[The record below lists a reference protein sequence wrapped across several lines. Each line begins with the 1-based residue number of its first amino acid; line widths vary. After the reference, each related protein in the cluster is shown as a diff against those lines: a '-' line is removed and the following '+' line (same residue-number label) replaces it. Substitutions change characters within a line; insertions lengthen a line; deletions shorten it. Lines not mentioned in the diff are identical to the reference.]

1 MDFLEAQNYL
11 EKVRSQKGIVL
22 GLDTMRHLMAKLNN
36 PQDKVKFIQVAGTNG
51 KGSTAAYLTSILS
64 EAGIKVGRYT
74 SPAVFSSTEQYF
86 ACGSCISES
95 EYAKGMTA
103 VAEAAARLDG
113 EIPTAF
119 EQETALAFWYFA
131 QKGCELAILEA
142 GLGGDMDATNIV
154 TTTVC
159 SIITSISMDHCRI
172 LGNKL
177 SEIAAHKAGIIK
189 PGAPVICIEQKEDA
203 MEPIRK
209 AAKAADTPLYEVH
222 RDEVRQIFSDKR
234 ESIVFFRE
242 FENLHLKM
250 LGSCQPE
257 NAALAVQAASVLSRS
272 YPIEK
277 KHIYDGIEKTR
288 WGGRFELHSG
298 SPDII
303 LDGAHN
309 PDGIRRL
316 RESVNQM
323 FGAVPICYVCGVLA
337 DKDYEKEIEIL
348 FGRAS
353 EVLTVTPPSPRAMKS
368 TDLKA
373 AIKNRKS
380 NGSSYFTGKSSG
392 CVRNPYNSCKGKR
405 VDETQ
410 RQTVNKQNRDEELW
424 IKKRLN
430 RLYACFWKESVKIQ
444 TERDC

>member
-95 EYAKGMTA
+95 EYAKGVTA
-103 VAEAAARLDG
+103 VAEAAASLDG
-113 EIPTAF
+113 ETPTAF

-131 QKGCELAILEA
+131 KKGCELAILEA

-172 LGNKL
+172 LGNKI

-189 PGAPVICIEQKEDA
+189 PGAPVICIEHKEDA
-203 MEPIRK
+203 MEPIRA

-250 LGSCQPE
+250 LGSYQPE

-353 EVLTVTPPSPRAMKS
+353 NVFTVTPPSPRAMKS

-373 AIKNRKS
+373 AIKKRFSQLKVTSFDSEDGIEKAMEAAVSQNKPVVVCGTLTILARVKEWM
-380 NGSSYFTGKSSG
+380 K
-392 CVRNPYNSCKGKR
+392 RNDR
-405 VDETQ
+405 M
-410 RQTVNKQNRDEELW
+410 
-424 IKKRLN
+424 
-430 RLYACFWKESVKIQ
+430 
-444 TERDC
+444 

>member
-86 ACGSCISES
+86 ACGSCISEI
-95 EYAKGMTA
+95 EYAKGVTA
-103 VAEAAARLDG
+103 VAEAAASLDG
-113 EIPTAF
+113 ETPTAF

-131 QKGCELAILEA
+131 KKGCELAILEA

-172 LGNKL
+172 LGNKI

-203 MEPIRK
+203 MEPIRA

-257 NAALAVQAASVLSRS
+257 NAALAVQAASVLSSS

-353 EVLTVTPPSPRAMKS
+353 NVFTVTPPSPRAMKS

-373 AIKNRKS
+373 AIKKRFSQLKVTSFDSEDGIEKAMEAAVSQNNPVVVCGTLTILARVKEWM
-380 NGSSYFTGKSSG
+380 K
-392 CVRNPYNSCKGKR
+392 RNDR
-405 VDETQ
+405 M
-410 RQTVNKQNRDEELW
+410 
-424 IKKRLN
+424 
-430 RLYACFWKESVKIQ
+430 
-444 TERDC
+444 

>member
-95 EYAKGMTA
+95 EYAKGVTA
-103 VAEAAARLDG
+103 VAEAAASLDG
-113 EIPTAF
+113 ETPTAF

-131 QKGCELAILEA
+131 KKGCELAILEA

-172 LGNKL
+172 LGNKI

-203 MEPIRK
+203 MEPIRA

-348 FGRAS
+348 FGSAS
-353 EVLTVTPPSPRAMKS
+353 NVFTVTPPSPRAMKS

-373 AIKNRKS
+373 AIKKRFSQLKVISFDSEDGIEKAMEAAVSQN
-380 NGSSYFTGKSSG
+380 
-392 CVRNPYNSCKGKR
+392 NPVVVCGTLTILAR
-405 VDETQ
+405 VKEWM
-410 RQTVNKQNRDEELW
+410 NCN
-424 IKKRLN
+424 N
-430 RLYACFWKESVKIQ
+430 RL
-444 TERDC
+444 

>member
-36 PQDKVKFIQVAGTNG
+36 PQDKVKFIQIAGTNG

-95 EYAKGMTA
+95 EYAQGMTA
-103 VAEAAARLDG
+103 VAEAAASLDG
-113 EIPTAF
+113 ETPTAF

-131 QKGCELAILEA
+131 KKGCELAILEA

-172 LGNKL
+172 LGNKI

-189 PGAPVICIEQKEDA
+189 PGAPIICIEQKEDA
-203 MEPIRK
+203 MEPIRA

-353 EVLTVTPPSPRAMKS
+353 NVFTVTPPSPRAMKS

-373 AIKNRKS
+373 AIKERFPQLKVISFDSEDGIEKAMEAAVSQN
-380 NGSSYFTGKSSG
+380 
-392 CVRNPYNSCKGKR
+392 NPVVVCGTLTILAR
-405 VDETQ
+405 VKEWM
-410 RQTVNKQNRDEELW
+410 NCN
-424 IKKRLN
+424 N
-430 RLYACFWKESVKIQ
+430 RL
-444 TERDC
+444 

>member
-103 VAEAAARLDG
+103 VAEAAASLDG
-113 EIPTAF
+113 ETPTAF

-131 QKGCELAILEA
+131 KKGCELAILEA

-172 LGNKL
+172 LGNKI

-203 MEPIRK
+203 MEPIRA

-353 EVLTVTPPSPRAMKS
+353 NVFTVTPQSPRAMKS

-373 AIKNRKS
+373 AIKKRFSQLKVTSFDSEDGIEKAMEAAVSQNNPVVVCGTLTILARVKEWM
-380 NGSSYFTGKSSG
+380 K
-392 CVRNPYNSCKGKR
+392 RNDR
-405 VDETQ
+405 M
-410 RQTVNKQNRDEELW
+410 
-424 IKKRLN
+424 
-430 RLYACFWKESVKIQ
+430 
-444 TERDC
+444 

>member
-95 EYAKGMTA
+95 EYAKGVTA
-103 VAEAAARLDG
+103 VAEAAASLDG
-113 EIPTAF
+113 ETPTAF

-172 LGNKL
+172 LGNKI

-203 MEPIRK
+203 MEPIRA

-353 EVLTVTPPSPRAMKS
+353 NVFTVTPPSPRAMKS

-373 AIKNRKS
+373 AIKKRFSQLKVISFDSEDGIEKAMEAAVSQNNPVVVCGTLTILARVKEWM
-380 NGSSYFTGKSSG
+380 K
-392 CVRNPYNSCKGKR
+392 RNDR
-405 VDETQ
+405 M
-410 RQTVNKQNRDEELW
+410 
-424 IKKRLN
+424 
-430 RLYACFWKESVKIQ
+430 
-444 TERDC
+444 

>member
-103 VAEAAARLDG
+103 VAEAAASLDG
-113 EIPTAF
+113 ETPTAF

-131 QKGCELAILEA
+131 KKGCELAILEA

-172 LGNKL
+172 LGNKI

-189 PGAPVICIEQKEDA
+189 PGAPIICIEQKEDA
-203 MEPIRK
+203 MEPIRA

-242 FENLHLKM
+242 FENLHLKL

-353 EVLTVTPPSPRAMKS
+353 NVFTVTPPSPRAMKS
-368 TDLKA
+368 TDLKV
-373 AIKNRKS
+373 AIKERFPQLKVTSFDSEDGIEKAMEAAVSQN
-380 NGSSYFTGKSSG
+380 
-392 CVRNPYNSCKGKR
+392 NPVVVCGTLTILAR
-405 VDETQ
+405 VKEWM
-410 RQTVNKQNRDEELW
+410 NCN
-424 IKKRLN
+424 N
-430 RLYACFWKESVKIQ
+430 RL
-444 TERDC
+444 

>member
-95 EYAKGMTA
+95 EYAKGVTA
-103 VAEAAARLDG
+103 VAEAAASLDG
-113 EIPTAF
+113 ETPTAF

-172 LGNKL
+172 LGNKI

-203 MEPIRK
+203 MEPIRA

-277 KHIYDGIEKTR
+277 KHIYEGIEKTR

-353 EVLTVTPPSPRAMKS
+353 NVFTVTPPSPRAMKS

-373 AIKNRKS
+373 AIKKRFSQLKVTSFDSEDGIEKAMEAAVSQNNPVVVCGTLTILARVKEWM
-380 NGSSYFTGKSSG
+380 K
-392 CVRNPYNSCKGKR
+392 RNDR
-405 VDETQ
+405 M
-410 RQTVNKQNRDEELW
+410 
-424 IKKRLN
+424 
-430 RLYACFWKESVKIQ
+430 
-444 TERDC
+444 

>member
-86 ACGSCISES
+86 TCGSCISES
-95 EYAKGMTA
+95 EYAKGVTA
-103 VAEAAARLDG
+103 VAEAAASLDG
-113 EIPTAF
+113 ETPTAF

-172 LGNKL
+172 LGNKI

-203 MEPIRK
+203 MEPIRA

-277 KHIYDGIEKTR
+277 KHIYEGIEKTR

-353 EVLTVTPPSPRAMKS
+353 NVFTVTPPSPRAMKS

-373 AIKNRKS
+373 AIKKRFSQLKVTSFDSEDGIEKAMEAAVSQNNPVVVCGTLTILARVKEWM
-380 NGSSYFTGKSSG
+380 K
-392 CVRNPYNSCKGKR
+392 RNDR
-405 VDETQ
+405 M
-410 RQTVNKQNRDEELW
+410 
-424 IKKRLN
+424 
-430 RLYACFWKESVKIQ
+430 
-444 TERDC
+444 

>member
-36 PQDKVKFIQVAGTNG
+36 PQDKVKFIQIAGTNG

-103 VAEAAARLDG
+103 VAEAAASLDG
-113 EIPTAF
+113 ETPTAF

-131 QKGCELAILEA
+131 KKGCELAILEA

-172 LGNKL
+172 LGNKI

-203 MEPIRK
+203 MEPIRA

-250 LGSCQPE
+250 LGSFQPE

-353 EVLTVTPPSPRAMKS
+353 NVFTVTPPSPRAMKS
-368 TDLKA
+368 TDLKV
-373 AIKNRKS
+373 AIKERFPQLKVTSFDSEDGIEKAMEAAVSQN
-380 NGSSYFTGKSSG
+380 
-392 CVRNPYNSCKGKR
+392 NPVVVCGTLTILAR
-405 VDETQ
+405 VKEWM
-410 RQTVNKQNRDEELW
+410 NCN
-424 IKKRLN
+424 N
-430 RLYACFWKESVKIQ
+430 RL
-444 TERDC
+444 

>member
-36 PQDKVKFIQVAGTNG
+36 PQDKVKFIQIAGTNG

-103 VAEAAARLDG
+103 VAEAAASLDG
-113 EIPTAF
+113 ETPTAF

-172 LGNKL
+172 LGNKI

-203 MEPIRK
+203 MEPIRA

-353 EVLTVTPPSPRAMKS
+353 NVFTVTPPSPRAMKS
-368 TDLKA
+368 TDLKV
-373 AIKNRKS
+373 AIKERFPQLKVTSFDSEDGIEKAMEAAVSQN
-380 NGSSYFTGKSSG
+380 
-392 CVRNPYNSCKGKR
+392 NPVVVCGTLTILAR
-405 VDETQ
+405 VKEWM
-410 RQTVNKQNRDEELW
+410 NCN
-424 IKKRLN
+424 N
-430 RLYACFWKESVKIQ
+430 RL
-444 TERDC
+444 

>member
-36 PQDKVKFIQVAGTNG
+36 PQDKVKFIQIAGTNG

-95 EYAKGMTA
+95 EYAQGMTA
-103 VAEAAARLDG
+103 VAEAAASLDG
-113 EIPTAF
+113 ETPTAF

-131 QKGCELAILEA
+131 KKGCELAILEA

-172 LGNKL
+172 LGNKI

-203 MEPIRK
+203 MEPIRA

-250 LGSCQPE
+250 LGTCQPE
-257 NAALAVQAASVLSRS
+257 NAALALQAASVLSCS

-288 WGGRFELHSG
+288 WSGRFELHSG

-353 EVLTVTPPSPRAMKS
+353 NVFTVTPPSPRAMKS
-368 TDLKA
+368 TDLKV
-373 AIKNRKS
+373 AIKERFPQLKVTSFDSEDGIEKAMEAAVSQNNPVVVCGTLTILARVKEWM
-380 NGSSYFTGKSSG
+380 K
-392 CVRNPYNSCKGKR
+392 RNDR
-405 VDETQ
+405 M
-410 RQTVNKQNRDEELW
+410 
-424 IKKRLN
+424 
-430 RLYACFWKESVKIQ
+430 
-444 TERDC
+444 

>member
-36 PQDKVKFIQVAGTNG
+36 PQDKVKFIQIAGTNG

-95 EYAKGMTA
+95 EYAKGVTA
-103 VAEAAARLDG
+103 VAEAAASLDG
-113 EIPTAF
+113 ETPTAF

-131 QKGCELAILEA
+131 KKGCELAILEA

-172 LGNKL
+172 LGNKI

-203 MEPIRK
+203 MEPIRA

-257 NAALAVQAASVLSRS
+257 NAALAVQAASVLSSS

-353 EVLTVTPPSPRAMKS
+353 NVFTVTPPSPRAMKS

-373 AIKNRKS
+373 AIKKRFSQLKVTSFDSEDGIEKAMEAAVSQNNPVVVCGTLTILARVKEWM
-380 NGSSYFTGKSSG
+380 K
-392 CVRNPYNSCKGKR
+392 RNDR
-405 VDETQ
+405 M
-410 RQTVNKQNRDEELW
+410 
-424 IKKRLN
+424 
-430 RLYACFWKESVKIQ
+430 
-444 TERDC
+444 

>member
-86 ACGSCISES
+86 ACGSCISEN
-95 EYAKGMTA
+95 EYAKGVTA
-103 VAEAAARLDG
+103 VAEAAASLDG
-113 EIPTAF
+113 ETPTAF

-131 QKGCELAILEA
+131 KKGCELAILEA

-172 LGNKL
+172 LGNKI

-203 MEPIRK
+203 MEPIRA

-257 NAALAVQAASVLSRS
+257 NAALAVQVASVLSRS

-353 EVLTVTPPSPRAMKS
+353 NVFTVTPPSPRAMKS

-373 AIKNRKS
+373 AIKKRFSQLKVTSFDSEDGIEKAMEAAVSQN
-380 NGSSYFTGKSSG
+380 
-392 CVRNPYNSCKGKR
+392 NPVVVCGTLTILAR
-405 VDETQ
+405 VKEWMKC
-410 RQTVNKQNRDEELW
+410 N
-424 IKKRLN
+424 N
-430 RLYACFWKESVKIQ
+430 RL
-444 TERDC
+444 

>member
-36 PQDKVKFIQVAGTNG
+36 PQDKVKFIQIAGTNG

-95 EYAKGMTA
+95 EYAKGVTA
-103 VAEAAARLDG
+103 VAEAAASLDG
-113 EIPTAF
+113 ETPTAF

-131 QKGCELAILEA
+131 KKGCELAILEA

-154 TTTVC
+154 TTTLC

-172 LGNKL
+172 LGNKI

-203 MEPIRK
+203 MEPIRA

-250 LGSCQPE
+250 LGTCQPE
-257 NAALAVQAASVLSRS
+257 NAALALQAASVLSCS

-288 WGGRFELHSG
+288 WSGRFELHSG

-353 EVLTVTPPSPRAMKS
+353 NVFTVTPPSPRAMKS

-373 AIKNRKS
+373 AIKERFPQLKVIAFEGNDDIEKAMEAAIS
-380 NGSSYFTGKSSG
+380 QN
-392 CVRNPYNSCKGKR
+392 NPVVVCGTLTILAR
-405 VDETQ
+405 VKE
-410 RQTVNKQNRDEELW
+410 W
-424 IKKRLN
+424 IKRN
-430 RLYACFWKESVKIQ
+430 DRM
-444 TERDC
+444 

>member
-36 PQDKVKFIQVAGTNG
+36 PQDKVKFIQVAGTNV

-103 VAEAAARLDG
+103 VAEAAASLDG
-113 EIPTAF
+113 ETPTAF

-131 QKGCELAILEA
+131 KKGCELAILEA

-172 LGNKL
+172 LGNKI

-203 MEPIRK
+203 MEPIRA

-353 EVLTVTPPSPRAMKS
+353 NVFTVTPPSPRAMKS

-373 AIKNRKS
+373 AIKERFPQLKVIAFEGNNDIEKAMEAAVSQNNPVVVCGTLTILARVK
-380 NGSSYFTGKSSG
+380 GWMK
-392 CVRNPYNSCKGKR
+392 RNDR
-405 VDETQ
+405 M
-410 RQTVNKQNRDEELW
+410 
-424 IKKRLN
+424 
-430 RLYACFWKESVKIQ
+430 
-444 TERDC
+444 

>member
-1 MDFLEAQNYL
+1 MDFLEAHNYL

-95 EYAKGMTA
+95 EYAKGVTA
-103 VAEAAARLDG
+103 VAEAAASLDG
-113 EIPTAF
+113 ETPTAF

-131 QKGCELAILEA
+131 KKGCELAILEA

-172 LGNKL
+172 LGNKI

-203 MEPIRK
+203 MEPIRA

-353 EVLTVTPPSPRAMKS
+353 NVFTVTPPSPRAMKS

-373 AIKNRKS
+373 AIKKRFSQLKVISFDSEDGIEKAMEAAVSQNNPVVVCGTLTILARVKEWM
-380 NGSSYFTGKSSG
+380 K
-392 CVRNPYNSCKGKR
+392 RNDR
-405 VDETQ
+405 M
-410 RQTVNKQNRDEELW
+410 
-424 IKKRLN
+424 
-430 RLYACFWKESVKIQ
+430 
-444 TERDC
+444 

>member
-36 PQDKVKFIQVAGTNG
+36 PQDKVKFIQIAGTNG

-95 EYAKGMTA
+95 EYAKGVTA
-103 VAEAAARLDG
+103 VAEAAASLDG
-113 EIPTAF
+113 ETPTAF

-131 QKGCELAILEA
+131 KKGCELAILEA

-154 TTTVC
+154 TTTLC

-172 LGNKL
+172 LGNKI

-203 MEPIRK
+203 MEPIRA

-353 EVLTVTPPSPRAMKS
+353 NVFTVTPPSPRAMKS
-368 TDLKA
+368 TDLKV
-373 AIKNRKS
+373 AIKERFPQLKVTSFDSEDGIEKAMEAAVSQN
-380 NGSSYFTGKSSG
+380 
-392 CVRNPYNSCKGKR
+392 NPVVVCGTLTILAR
-405 VDETQ
+405 VKEWMKC
-410 RQTVNKQNRDEELW
+410 N
-424 IKKRLN
+424 N
-430 RLYACFWKESVKIQ
+430 RL
-444 TERDC
+444 

>member
-95 EYAKGMTA
+95 EYAKGVTA
-103 VAEAAARLDG
+103 VAEAAASLDC
-113 EIPTAF
+113 ETPTAF

-172 LGNKL
+172 LGNKI

-203 MEPIRK
+203 MEPIRA

-277 KHIYDGIEKTR
+277 KHIYEGIEKTR

-353 EVLTVTPPSPRAMKS
+353 NVFTVTPPSPRAMKS

-373 AIKNRKS
+373 AIKERFPQLKVISFDSEDGIEKAMEAAVSQN
-380 NGSSYFTGKSSG
+380 
-392 CVRNPYNSCKGKR
+392 NPVVVCGTLTILAR
-405 VDETQ
+405 VKEWM
-410 RQTVNKQNRDEELW
+410 NCN
-424 IKKRLN
+424 N
-430 RLYACFWKESVKIQ
+430 RL
-444 TERDC
+444 

>member
-95 EYAKGMTA
+95 EYAKGVTA
-103 VAEAAARLDG
+103 VSEAAASLDG
-113 EIPTAF
+113 ETPTAF

-172 LGNKL
+172 LGNKI

-203 MEPIRK
+203 MEPIRA

-353 EVLTVTPPSPRAMKS
+353 NVFTVTPPSPRAMKS

-373 AIKNRKS
+373 AIKKRFSQLKVISFDSEDGIEKAMEAAVSQN
-380 NGSSYFTGKSSG
+380 
-392 CVRNPYNSCKGKR
+392 NPVVVCGTLTILAR
-405 VDETQ
+405 VKEWM
-410 RQTVNKQNRDEELW
+410 NCN
-424 IKKRLN
+424 N
-430 RLYACFWKESVKIQ
+430 RL
-444 TERDC
+444 

>member
-95 EYAKGMTA
+95 EYAKGVTA
-103 VAEAAARLDG
+103 VSEAAASLDG
-113 EIPTAF
+113 ETPTAF

-131 QKGCELAILEA
+131 KKGCELAILEA

-172 LGNKL
+172 LGNKI

-203 MEPIRK
+203 MEPIRA

-353 EVLTVTPPSPRAMKS
+353 NVFTVTPPSPRAMKS
-368 TDLKA
+368 TDLKVA
-373 AIKNRKS
+373 
-380 NGSSYFTGKSSG
+380 
-392 CVRNPYNSCKGKR
+392 
-405 VDETQ
+405 
-410 RQTVNKQNRDEELW
+410 
-424 IKKRLN
+424 IKKRFPQLKVTSFDSEDGIEKAMEAAVSQNNPVVVCGTLTILARVKEWMKCNN
-430 RLYACFWKESVKIQ
+430 RL
-444 TERDC
+444 

>member
-113 EIPTAF
+113 ETPTAF

-172 LGNKL
+172 LGNKI

-203 MEPIRK
+203 METIRA

-222 RDEVRQIFSDKR
+222 RDEVRHIFSDKR

-288 WGGRFELHSG
+288 WSGRFELHSG

-353 EVLTVTPPSPRAMKS
+353 KVLTVTPPSPRAMKS

-373 AIKNRKS
+373 AIKNRFPQLKVIAFEGNDDIEKAMEAATS
-380 NGSSYFTGKSSG
+380 QENPVVVCGTLTILARVKEWMK
-392 CVRNPYNSCKGKR
+392 RN
-405 VDETQ
+405 D
-410 RQTVNKQNRDEELW
+410 
-424 IKKRLN
+424 RL
-430 RLYACFWKESVKIQ
+430 
-444 TERDC
+444 

>member
-95 EYAKGMTA
+95 EYAKGVTA
-103 VAEAAARLDG
+103 VAEAAASLDG

-172 LGNKL
+172 LGNKI

-203 MEPIRK
+203 MEPIRA

-277 KHIYDGIEKTR
+277 KHIYEGIEKTR

-353 EVLTVTPPSPRAMKS
+353 NVFTVTPPSPRAMKS

-373 AIKNRKS
+373 AIKERFPQLKVTSFDSEDGIEKAMEAAVSQN
-380 NGSSYFTGKSSG
+380 
-392 CVRNPYNSCKGKR
+392 NPVVVCGTLTILAR
-405 VDETQ
+405 VKEWM
-410 RQTVNKQNRDEELW
+410 NCN
-424 IKKRLN
+424 N
-430 RLYACFWKESVKIQ
+430 RL
-444 TERDC
+444 

>member
-36 PQDKVKFIQVAGTNG
+36 PQDKVKFIQIAGTNG

-95 EYAKGMTA
+95 EYAQGMTA
-103 VAEAAARLDG
+103 VAEAAASLDG
-113 EIPTAF
+113 ETPTAF

-131 QKGCELAILEA
+131 KKGCELAILEA

-172 LGNKL
+172 LGNKI

-189 PGAPVICIEQKEDA
+189 PGAPIICIEQKEDA
-203 MEPIRK
+203 MEPIRA

-250 LGSCQPE
+250 LGTCQPE
-257 NAALAVQAASVLSRS
+257 NAALALQAASVLSCS

-288 WGGRFELHSG
+288 WSGRFELHSG

-353 EVLTVTPPSPRAMKS
+353 NVFTVTPPSPRAMKS

-373 AIKNRKS
+373 AIKDRFPQLKVTSFDSEDGIEKAMEAAVSQN
-380 NGSSYFTGKSSG
+380 
-392 CVRNPYNSCKGKR
+392 NPVVVCGTLTILAR
-405 VDETQ
+405 VKEWM
-410 RQTVNKQNRDEELW
+410 K
-424 IKKRLN
+424 LN
-430 RLYACFWKESVKIQ
+430 DRM
-444 TERDC
+444 

>member
-36 PQDKVKFIQVAGTNG
+36 PQDKVKFTQVAGTNG

-95 EYAKGMTA
+95 EYAKGVTA
-103 VAEAAARLDG
+103 VAEAAASLDG
-113 EIPTAF
+113 ETPTAF

-172 LGNKL
+172 LGNKI

-203 MEPIRK
+203 MEPIRA

-272 YPIEK
+272 YSIEK

-353 EVLTVTPPSPRAMKS
+353 NVFTVTPPSPRAMKS

-373 AIKNRKS
+373 AIKKRFSQLKVTSFDSEDGIEKAMEAAVSQNNPVVVCGTLTILARVKEWM
-380 NGSSYFTGKSSG
+380 K
-392 CVRNPYNSCKGKR
+392 RNDR
-405 VDETQ
+405 M
-410 RQTVNKQNRDEELW
+410 
-424 IKKRLN
+424 
-430 RLYACFWKESVKIQ
+430 
-444 TERDC
+444 

>member
-36 PQDKVKFIQVAGTNG
+36 PQDKVKFIQIAGTNG

-103 VAEAAARLDG
+103 VAEAAASLDG
-113 EIPTAF
+113 ETPTAF

-131 QKGCELAILEA
+131 KKGCELAILEA

-172 LGNKL
+172 LGNKI

-189 PGAPVICIEQKEDA
+189 PGAPIICIEQKEDA
-203 MEPIRK
+203 MEPIRA

-250 LGSCQPE
+250 LGTCQPE

-353 EVLTVTPPSPRAMKS
+353 NVFTVTPPSPRAMKS
-368 TDLKA
+368 TDLKV
-373 AIKNRKS
+373 AIKERFPQLKVTSFDSEDGIEKAMEAAVSQN
-380 NGSSYFTGKSSG
+380 
-392 CVRNPYNSCKGKR
+392 NPVVVCGTLTILAR
-405 VDETQ
+405 VKEWM
-410 RQTVNKQNRDEELW
+410 NCN
-424 IKKRLN
+424 N
-430 RLYACFWKESVKIQ
+430 RL
-444 TERDC
+444 

>member
-95 EYAKGMTA
+95 EYAKGVTA
-103 VAEAAARLDG
+103 VAEAAASLDG
-113 EIPTAF
+113 ETPTAF

-142 GLGGDMDATNIV
+142 GLGGDMDATNVV

-172 LGNKL
+172 LGNKI

-189 PGAPVICIEQKEDA
+189 PGAPVICIAQKEDA
-203 MEPIRK
+203 MEPIRA

-353 EVLTVTPPSPRAMKS
+353 KVLTVTPPSPRAMKS

-373 AIKNRKS
+373 AIKKRFSQLKVTSFDSEDGIEKAMEAAVSQNNPVVVCGTLTILARVKEWM
-380 NGSSYFTGKSSG
+380 K
-392 CVRNPYNSCKGKR
+392 RNDRP
-405 VDETQ
+405 
-410 RQTVNKQNRDEELW
+410 
-424 IKKRLN
+424 
-430 RLYACFWKESVKIQ
+430 
-444 TERDC
+444 

>member
-95 EYAKGMTA
+95 EYAKGVTA
-103 VAEAAARLDG
+103 VAEAAASLDG
-113 EIPTAF
+113 ETPTAF

-131 QKGCELAILEA
+131 KKGCELAILEA

-172 LGNKL
+172 LGNKI

-203 MEPIRK
+203 MEPIRA

-353 EVLTVTPPSPRAMKS
+353 NVFTVTPPSPRAMKS

-373 AIKNRKS
+373 AIKKRFSQLKVISFDSEDGIEKAMEAAVSQNNPVVVCGTLTILARVKEWM
-380 NGSSYFTGKSSG
+380 K
-392 CVRNPYNSCKGKR
+392 RNDRP
-405 VDETQ
+405 
-410 RQTVNKQNRDEELW
+410 
-424 IKKRLN
+424 
-430 RLYACFWKESVKIQ
+430 
-444 TERDC
+444 

>member
-95 EYAKGMTA
+95 EYAKGVTA
-103 VAEAAARLDG
+103 VAEAAASLDG
-113 EIPTAF
+113 ETPTAF

-131 QKGCELAILEA
+131 KKGCELAILEA

-172 LGNKL
+172 LGNKI

-189 PGAPVICIEQKEDA
+189 PGAPIICIEQKEDA
-203 MEPIRK
+203 MEPIRA

-353 EVLTVTPPSPRAMKS
+353 NVFTVTPPSPRAMKS

-373 AIKNRKS
+373 AIKKRFLQLKVISFDSEDGIEKAMEAAVSQNNPVVVCGTLTILARVKEWM
-380 NGSSYFTGKSSG
+380 K
-392 CVRNPYNSCKGKR
+392 RNDR
-405 VDETQ
+405 M
-410 RQTVNKQNRDEELW
+410 
-424 IKKRLN
+424 
-430 RLYACFWKESVKIQ
+430 
-444 TERDC
+444 

>member
-95 EYAKGMTA
+95 EYAQGMTA
-103 VAEAAARLDG
+103 VAEAAASLDG
-113 EIPTAF
+113 ETPTAF

-131 QKGCELAILEA
+131 KKGCELAILEA

-172 LGNKL
+172 LGNKI

-189 PGAPVICIEQKEDA
+189 PGAPIICIEQKEDA
-203 MEPIRK
+203 MEPIRA
-209 AAKAADTPLYEVH
+209 AAKAADTPLYKVH

-250 LGSCQPE
+250 LGTCQPE
-257 NAALAVQAASVLSRS
+257 NAALALQAASVLSCS

-288 WGGRFELHSG
+288 WSGRFELHSG

-353 EVLTVTPPSPRAMKS
+353 NVFTVTPPSPRAMKS

-373 AIKNRKS
+373 AIKDRFPQLKVIAFEGNDDIEKAMEAAISQNNPVVVCGTLTILARVKEWM
-380 NGSSYFTGKSSG
+380 K
-392 CVRNPYNSCKGKR
+392 RNDR
-405 VDETQ
+405 M
-410 RQTVNKQNRDEELW
+410 
-424 IKKRLN
+424 
-430 RLYACFWKESVKIQ
+430 
-444 TERDC
+444 

>member
-36 PQDKVKFIQVAGTNG
+36 PQDKVKFIQIAGTNG

-103 VAEAAARLDG
+103 VAEAAASLDG
-113 EIPTAF
+113 ETPTAF

-131 QKGCELAILEA
+131 KKGCELAILEA

-172 LGNKL
+172 LGNKI

-203 MEPIRK
+203 MEPIRA

-234 ESIVFFRE
+234 ENIVFFRE

-250 LGSCQPE
+250 LGTCQPE
-257 NAALAVQAASVLSRS
+257 NAALALQAASVLSCS

-288 WGGRFELHSG
+288 WSGRFELHSG

-353 EVLTVTPPSPRAMKS
+353 NVFTVTPPSPRAMKS

-373 AIKNRKS
+373 AIKEHFPQLKVTSFDSEDGIEKAMEAAVSQN
-380 NGSSYFTGKSSG
+380 
-392 CVRNPYNSCKGKR
+392 NPVVVCGTLTILAR
-405 VDETQ
+405 VKEWM
-410 RQTVNKQNRDEELW
+410 NCN
-424 IKKRLN
+424 N
-430 RLYACFWKESVKIQ
+430 RL
-444 TERDC
+444 

>member
-95 EYAKGMTA
+95 EYAKGVTA
-103 VAEAAARLDG
+103 VAEAAASLDG
-113 EIPTAF
+113 ETPTAF

-131 QKGCELAILEA
+131 KKGCELAILEA

-172 LGNKL
+172 LGNKI

-203 MEPIRK
+203 MEPIRA

-353 EVLTVTPPSPRAMKS
+353 NVFTVTPPSPRAMKS

-373 AIKNRKS
+373 AIKKRFSQLKVTSFDSEDGIEKAMEAAVSQN
-380 NGSSYFTGKSSG
+380 
-392 CVRNPYNSCKGKR
+392 NPVVVCGTLTILAR
-405 VDETQ
+405 VKEWM
-410 RQTVNKQNRDEELW
+410 NCN
-424 IKKRLN
+424 N
-430 RLYACFWKESVKIQ
+430 RL
-444 TERDC
+444 

>member
-36 PQDKVKFIQVAGTNG
+36 PQDKVKFIQIAGTNG

-95 EYAKGMTA
+95 EYAQGMTA
-103 VAEAAARLDG
+103 VAEAAASLDG
-113 EIPTAF
+113 ETPTAF

-131 QKGCELAILEA
+131 KKGCELAILEA

-172 LGNKL
+172 LGNKI

-189 PGAPVICIEQKEDA
+189 PGAPIICIEQKEDA
-203 MEPIRK
+203 MEPIRA

-257 NAALAVQAASVLSRS
+257 NAALSVQAASVLSRS

-303 LDGAHN
+303 LDGVHN

-353 EVLTVTPPSPRAMKS
+353 NVFTVTPPSPRAMKS

-373 AIKNRKS
+373 AIKKRFSQLKVISFDSEDGIEKAMEAAVSQNNPVVVCGTLTILARVKEWM
-380 NGSSYFTGKSSG
+380 K
-392 CVRNPYNSCKGKR
+392 RNDR
-405 VDETQ
+405 M
-410 RQTVNKQNRDEELW
+410 
-424 IKKRLN
+424 
-430 RLYACFWKESVKIQ
+430 
-444 TERDC
+444 

>member
-103 VAEAAARLDG
+103 VAEAAASLDG
-113 EIPTAF
+113 ETPTAF
-119 EQETALAFWYFA
+119 EQETALVFWYFA
-131 QKGCELAILEA
+131 KKGCELAILEA

-172 LGNKL
+172 LGNKI

-203 MEPIRK
+203 MEPIRA

-353 EVLTVTPPSPRAMKS
+353 NVFTVTPPSPRAMKS

-373 AIKNRKS
+373 AIKKRFSQLKVISFDSEDGIEKAMEAAVSQN
-380 NGSSYFTGKSSG
+380 
-392 CVRNPYNSCKGKR
+392 NPVVVCGTLTILAR
-405 VDETQ
+405 VKEWM
-410 RQTVNKQNRDEELW
+410 NCN
-424 IKKRLN
+424 N
-430 RLYACFWKESVKIQ
+430 RL
-444 TERDC
+444 

>member
-95 EYAKGMTA
+95 EYAKGVTA
-103 VAEAAARLDG
+103 VSEAAASLDG
-113 EIPTAF
+113 ETPTAF

-172 LGNKL
+172 LGNKI

-189 PGAPVICIEQKEDA
+189 PGAPVICIEQKEDS
-203 MEPIRK
+203 MEPIRA

-353 EVLTVTPPSPRAMKS
+353 NVFTVTPPSPRAMKS

-373 AIKNRKS
+373 AIKKRFSQLKVTSFDSEDGIEKAMEAAVSQNNPVVVCGTLTILARVKEWM
-380 NGSSYFTGKSSG
+380 K
-392 CVRNPYNSCKGKR
+392 RNDR
-405 VDETQ
+405 M
-410 RQTVNKQNRDEELW
+410 
-424 IKKRLN
+424 
-430 RLYACFWKESVKIQ
+430 
-444 TERDC
+444 

>member
-95 EYAKGMTA
+95 EDAKGVTA
-103 VAEAAARLDG
+103 VAEAAASLDG
-113 EIPTAF
+113 ETPTAF

-172 LGNKL
+172 LGNKI

-203 MEPIRK
+203 MEPIRA

-353 EVLTVTPPSPRAMKS
+353 NVFTVTPPSPRAMKS

-373 AIKNRKS
+373 AIKKRFSQLKVTSFDSEDGIEKAMEAAVSQNNPVVVCGTLTILARVKEWM
-380 NGSSYFTGKSSG
+380 K
-392 CVRNPYNSCKGKR
+392 RNDR
-405 VDETQ
+405 M
-410 RQTVNKQNRDEELW
+410 
-424 IKKRLN
+424 
-430 RLYACFWKESVKIQ
+430 
-444 TERDC
+444 

>member
-95 EYAKGMTA
+95 EYAKGVTA
-103 VAEAAARLDG
+103 VAEAAASLDG

-172 LGNKL
+172 LGNKI

-203 MEPIRK
+203 MEPIRA

-257 NAALAVQAASVLSRS
+257 NAALAVQAASVLSSS

-353 EVLTVTPPSPRAMKS
+353 NVFTVTPPSPRAMKS

-373 AIKNRKS
+373 AIKKRFSQLKVISFDSEDGIEKAMEAAVSQNNPVVVCGTLTILARVKEWM
-380 NGSSYFTGKSSG
+380 K
-392 CVRNPYNSCKGKR
+392 RNDR
-405 VDETQ
+405 M
-410 RQTVNKQNRDEELW
+410 
-424 IKKRLN
+424 
-430 RLYACFWKESVKIQ
+430 
-444 TERDC
+444 

>member
-103 VAEAAARLDG
+103 VAEAAACLDG

-189 PGAPVICIEQKEDA
+189 PGAPIICIEQKEDA
-203 MEPIRK
+203 MEPIRA

-353 EVLTVTPPSPRAMKS
+353 NVFTVTPPSPRAMKS

-373 AIKNRKS
+373 AIKKRFSQLKVISFDSEDGIEKAMEAAVSQN
-380 NGSSYFTGKSSG
+380 
-392 CVRNPYNSCKGKR
+392 NPVVVCGTLTILAR
-405 VDETQ
+405 VKEWM
-410 RQTVNKQNRDEELW
+410 NCN
-424 IKKRLN
+424 N
-430 RLYACFWKESVKIQ
+430 RL
-444 TERDC
+444 